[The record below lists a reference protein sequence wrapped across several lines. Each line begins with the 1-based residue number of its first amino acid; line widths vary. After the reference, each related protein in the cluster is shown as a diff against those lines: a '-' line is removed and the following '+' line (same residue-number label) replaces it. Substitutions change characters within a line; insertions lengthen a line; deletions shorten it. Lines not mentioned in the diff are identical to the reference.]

1 MHGMGAQTMA
11 YDAFISY
18 SHATDGKF
26 APALQ
31 RALKSLAKPWYRMRA
46 LSVFRDET
54 DLSAVPDLTAAIR
67 GALAGS
73 RFFVYLASPGAA
85 QSRWVGEEIET
96 WKRRNLPQHLLIT
109 LTEGEIAWKAA
120 SRDFDWEKSTAL
132 HPNLKGVFT
141 QEPLWVDF
149 RWAKSDTT
157 LSSRD
162 PRFQRATAMLAAP
175 MHGKTLDELV
185 GEDVKQ
191 HRRRQWLIGF
201 TIGTLALLLV
211 LFIGATVIATR
222 SNTNLRSKLTL
233 VDTVLPFFRVD
244 QAEEDTGHLPAWRK
258 LKFYLRDNLL
268 LSTRNET
275 WVKGVPERLALR
287 NDCANPRLADY
298 GGRLDCPK
306 HPSDFDADGLRSDIP
321 GLSAIASTLVDAIK
335 SGRARS
341 LLNESSGMEYFPEE
355 GAPEADAED
364 DAYQELIVQTDI
376 LLPHRLWKSLPQAL
390 RSERRSNHFEYSQ
403 SFSIWRRT
411 IKGTAVGSELIVIQ
425 LSHNGYCGSGGCDNP
440 TLGFLR
446 VGAEYA
452 LVFAEMTW
460 DEIALYDAGS
470 GNMPQIFSVRTKQS
484 GIADQYRTISRL
496 LFDTDCICYRAY
508 LTGNVRSREY
518 GFDQR
523 LPSRLNGTKSR
534 AEFKPISYSRLN

>member
-1 MHGMGAQTMA
+1 MA

-31 RALKSLAKPWYRMRA
+31 RALKSLARPWYRMRA
-46 LSVFRDET
+46 LTVFRDET

-67 GALAGS
+67 GALASS
-73 RFFVYLASPGAA
+73 RYFVYLASPSAA
-85 QSRWVGEEIET
+85 QSRWVGEEIKT
-96 WKRRNLPQHLLIT
+96 WRHRNLPHSLLIA
-109 LTEGEIAWKAA
+109 LTEGEIAWNTAA
-120 SRDFDWEKSTAL
+120 RDFDWESSSAL

-149 RWAKSDTT
+149 RWAKSETA

-201 TIGTLALLLV
+201 TISTLALLLV
-211 LFIGATVIATR
+211 LFIGATVVATR

-233 VDTVLPFFRVD
+233 VDTVLPFFRVEPSQPEKD
-244 QAEEDTGHLPAWRK
+244 LGHFPAWRK
-258 LKFYLRDNLL
+258 LKFDLRDTLL
-268 LSTRNET
+268 MSARTET
-275 WVKGVPERLALR
+275 WVKGGLERLALR
-287 NDCANPRLADY
+287 SDCINPRFADY

-306 HPSDFDADGLRSDIP
+306 HPNDFDADGLRSDIP

-341 LLNESSGMEYFPEE
+341 HLYESSGVESFPEKDD
-355 GAPEADAED
+355 PETDAED
-364 DAYQELIVQTDI
+364 DAYRELIVQTDI
-376 LLPHRLWKSLPQAL
+376 LLPNRLWKSLPQAL
-390 RSERRSNHFEYSQ
+390 RGERRSDHFEYSQ
-403 SFSIWRRT
+403 SFSIWRQP
-411 IKGTAVGSELIVIQ
+411 IKGTAVSSELIVIQ
-425 LSHNGYCGSGGCDNP
+425 LSHNGYCGSGGCENP
-440 TLGFLR
+440 SFGFLR
-446 VGAEYA
+446 VGREYA
-452 LVFAEMTW
+452 LVFAETMW
-460 DEIALYDAGS
+460 DDIAIYDAGP
-470 GNMPQIFSVRTKQS
+470 GNMPQIFFIRVKQS
-484 GIADQYRTISRL
+484 GSSDQYRTIIRS
-496 LFDTDCICYRAY
+496 LFDSNCVCYRTY
-508 LTGNVRSREY
+508 LTGKVRSREY

-523 LPSRLNGTKSR
+523 LPSRLADTKSR
-534 AEFKPISYSRLN
+534 AKLEYVSPSRLD